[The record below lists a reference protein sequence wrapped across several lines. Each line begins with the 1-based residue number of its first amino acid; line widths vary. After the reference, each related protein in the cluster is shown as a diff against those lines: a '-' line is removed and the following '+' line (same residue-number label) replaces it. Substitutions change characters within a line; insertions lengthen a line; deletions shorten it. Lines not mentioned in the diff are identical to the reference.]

1 LVVASLVVEGY
12 KIETTS
18 RVAEVVD
25 SIVTTR
31 DRIFERKGDLVQE
44 TVRNAHAPNK
54 IEDVEDMLLMR
65 LGGEDDGGAPRPI
78 TFADPSV
85 A

>member
-25 SIVTTR
+25 GIVTTR
-31 DRIFERKGDLVQE
+31 DRIFERKGDLVQA
-44 TVRNAHAPNK
+44 TVRNAHTPNK

-65 LGGEDDGGAPRPI
+65 LGGEDNRGAPRPI
-78 TFADPSV
+78 TFADLSV